1 MANNGFMFFENYYTA
16 TKTMSESDRLQFY
29 DAIIEYGINQK
40 EPKLTGLMASAFELI
55 RPGIDKSVDM
65 RERGRRGG
73 LANKKTDANGLKES
87 ETCLKAKSKVL
98 KSKNESAFNEG
109 KGREEKGREIEEEE
123 KGKEEKRESR
133 RFAPPTVDDVR
144 AYCTERGNG
153 VDPQRF
159 VDFYQSKGWKV
170 GNNTMKDWKAAVRTW
185 EQRDAAPKKAED
197 DTEIRQYYQ
206 AAKNTYPN
214 NTKKDE
220 GWERFRKLTK
230 GNPGTARRLSA
241 ALEELVER
249 YYSGEYGLISFE
261 KDLEVAYEYIRH

>member
-73 LANKKTDANGLKES
+73 LANKKADANSLKEKK
-87 ETCLKAKSKVL
+87 TCLKAKSKVL

-109 KGREEKGREIEEEE
+109 KGREEKGREVEGEEKRKEE
-123 KGKEEKRESR
+123 KGESR
-133 RFAPPTVDDVR
+133 RFAPPTIEEVT
-144 AYCTERGNG
+144 AYCAERGNNI
-153 VDPQRF
+153 DPQRF
-159 VDFYQSKGWKV
+159 IDFYQSKGWKV
-170 GNNTMKDWKAAVRTW
+170 GSSPMKDWKAAVRNW

-197 DTEIRQYYQ
+197 DAEIRQYYQ
-206 AAKNTYPN
+206 TAISTYPN
-214 NTKKDE
+214 NVKPDE
-220 GWERFRKLTK
+220 GMELFRKLSK
-230 GNPGTARRLSA
+230 GNPGIARQLSGA
-241 ALEELVER
+241 FGELIDR
-249 YYSGEYGLISFE
+249 YYSGEYGLKGFE

>member
-1 MANNGFMFFENYYTA
+1 MSEKILRDSFVFYRSFFVAISQLPKKYQLDTYQALAKYALDSDEIALNGISSAVLELCKPQIDANNRRFENGKKGGRRNQTE
-16 TKTMSESDRLQFY
+16 TK
-29 DAIIEYGINQK
+29 A
-40 EPKLTGLMASAFELI
+40 EPKQNQTETKHE
-55 RPGIDKSVDM
+55 PNVNVNVNVNDNVNDNVN
-65 RERGRRGG
+65 
-73 LANKKTDANGLKES
+73 ANKN
-87 ETCLKAKSKVL
+87 
-98 KSKNESAFNEG
+98 
-109 KGREEKGREIEEEE
+109 KGAC
-123 KGKEEKRESR
+123 
-133 RFAPPTVDDVR
+133 RFAPPTLDDVT

-153 VDPQRF
+153 IDPQRF
-159 VDFYQSKGWKV
+159 IDYYQSNGWKV
-170 GNNTMKDWKAAVRTW
+170 GKNPMKDWKAAVRTW

-220 GWERFRKLTK
+220 GWELFRKLTK